1 MKDELKMNKINGSVP
16 IFLTLALALVLSAAA
31 CAGTFDDR
39 TELGRYDVVWTSPGS
54 GSRDSMPAG
63 NGDLSLNVW
72 TEGETGSVCFYIG
85 KTDSWDETGRL
96 LKIGKVRIK
105 FEPNPFA
112 GGARFSQRLSLADG

>member
-1 MKDELKMNKINGSVP
+1 MKDELKMNQKDRNVP
-16 IFLTLALALVLSAAA
+16 IYFLLGLLLLAAA
-31 CAGTFDDR
+31 CAGTFDNR

-54 GSRDSMPAG
+54 GSKDSMPAG

-105 FEPNPFA
+105 VEPNPFEA
-112 GGARFSQRLSLADG
+112 ARPFVQRLNLE